1 MTRSLFSQ
9 KGKITKFKY
18 LTYDNET
25 SNIISI
31 KPLYFVIILQTRIH
45 NSIKKKKKDRF
56 IATKL
61 LIRNT
66 NLKEIENKSLNY
78 KGNPK

>member
-1 MTRSLFSQ
+1 MFSQ
-9 KGKITKFKY
+9 KGKITKFRY

-25 SNIISI
+25 SNIISTEL
-31 KPLYFVIILQTRIH
+31 LYFVIILQTQIH
-45 NSIKKKKKDRF
+45 NSITKEKNRF

-66 NLKEIENKSLNY
+66 NLKEIENNSLDY